1 MKNDTIPGLIG
12 IGVDMIE
19 IERIEDALGGKA
31 GPRFEKRVF
40 TEGEIA
46 YCRKMKFPAPH
57 FAARFA
63 AKEAVMKA
71 LGTGWNAEVFWKGIE
86 VEKDGRGKPLL
97 KLNGKTRE
105 FAESIGVTEGHLSL
119 THDKGRAAAMAVLL
133 GDREKFRKESE
144 STG

>member
-1 MKNDTIPGLIG
+1 MNNVVIPGLIG

-19 IERIEDALGGKA
+19 IERIEHALGGKA

-46 YCRKMKFPAPH
+46 YCRKMEYSAPH

-86 VEKDGRGKPLL
+86 VEKDKLGKPLL
-97 KLNGKTRE
+97 KLNGKTKE
-105 FAESIGVTEGHLSL
+105 YAESIGVTEGHISL
-119 THDKGRAAAMAVLL
+119 THDKGRAVAMAVLL
-133 GDREKFRKESE
+133 GEKEK
-144 STG
+144 